1 MLNQLKCGGYG
12 MTRINLNLFPVIL
25 CITILLPSTVVHAT
39 PFFHSTF
46 NPNATHTVLE
56 PTSEQLVYIK
66 ETEARG
72 LNHQSSQYG
81 QLLQT
86 AAEFSSL
93 KEWLLPHEG
102 FDVDSKEEG
111 LPSLREQLTNY
122 EDRFFE
128 HNALLW
134 LAYEGWY
141 DTKELIPTPPPILD
155 ALYLQDNVIHVA
167 DRTAS
172 VTDRQDEIPSFE
184 YHFFIHL
191 KKDALP
197 RNMAFD
203 SVSYIRYESPN
214 TADPVLSFT
223 ALAVA
228 STALLAAG
236 VCTRRQRRRVK

>member
-1 MLNQLKCGGYG
+1 MRKFLLS
-12 MTRINLNLFPVIL
+12 L
-25 CITILLPSTVVHAT
+25 ITLSLLLSIVSLGVSAT
-39 PFFHSTF
+39 SMSHPAFRPEDTY
-46 NPNATHTVLE
+46 TVLT

-86 AAEFSSL
+86 AAELSSL

-102 FDVDSKEEG
+102 FNVDSKEEG

-122 EDRFFE
+122 EDSFFE

-214 TADPVLSFT
+214 TADPILSFT

-236 VCTRRQRRRVK
+236 VSLGRRRRRDNRKEEAICSDI